1 MRDQTDNKK
10 FDFGLV
16 TGCIRLLERK
26 GKTKVI
32 EKLIKTLLIAF
43 LIVNYGKGWTLDSLK
58 LVTNKW

>member
-1 MRDQTDNKK
+1 MRDEIDNKK
-10 FDFGLV
+10 FDFCLV
-16 TGCIRLLERK
+16 TGCNRLLERN

-43 LIVNYGKGWTLDSLK
+43 LIVNYGSGWTLDSLK